1 MWLRTVLWWL
11 GLLSTLLVCS
21 AMDPEDRTYQPFPGF
36 QHARSFK
43 AVPRPYILPIPGH
56 EPDDWAQLADGAG
69 SSAPPQDPIGSA
81 HPSTVPPYVAQLYH
95 PANNRH
101 QSLYGPGPDP
111 FSQET
116 NNGKIVAR
124 VKPFYMDDHRQYGPY
139 SIGLRKFENRPY
151 PVDIP
156 LLQNNYVYDSKS
168 PINFELTGAGRA
180 ALAEPL
186 FRPEPEVLK
195 SIQDLLTTT
204 LRRGD
209 WQPKPN
215 DPSDARSALEGE
227 FLWPPV
233 QLQPDVPNQLMME
246 KDIRKSFSTA
256 VVKAL
261 EYHRTT
267 GRGVWKLELRYP
279 GVKETRKIMMFRTR
293 ADVNTEVTYRT
304 TASDFWLFY
313 EALQDQ
319 SEGGRPTL
327 ALLGG
332 TFLPREAVRRQLFGG
347 VLRSAHPKVLSYLH

>member
-1 MWLRTVLWWL
+1 MWLCTVLWWS

-36 QHARSFK
+36 HHARSFK

-56 EPDDWAQLADGAG
+56 EPDDWEQLADGAG

-111 FSQET
+111 IAEERIDGT
-116 NNGKIVAR
+116 IVKK
-124 VKPFYMDDHRQYGPY
+124 VKPFFMDDHRQYGPY
-139 SIGLRKFENRPY
+139 SIGLWKFENRPY

-156 LLQNNYVYDSKS
+156 LLQNNYVHDSKP
-168 PINFELTGAGRA
+168 PIDFEFTGAGRA
-180 ALAEPL
+180 ALDEPL
-186 FRPEPEVLK
+186 FRPEPQVLK
-195 SIQDLLTTT
+195 RIQDLLTTT

-233 QLQPDVPNQLMME
+233 QLQPDVPNQLMM
-246 KDIRKSFSTA
+246 KKGIRTSFSMA
-256 VVKAL
+256 VAKAL
-261 EYHRTT
+261 EYHHET
-267 GRGVWKLELRYP
+267 GRGVWTLELRYP
-279 GVKETRKIMMFRTR
+279 GMMETRKIMMVWAR
-293 ADVNTEVTYRT
+293 ADLNTVVTYRNRK
-304 TASDFWLFY
+304 SHFWLFY

-319 SEGGRPTL
+319 AHGGRPRL

-332 TFLPREAVRRQLFGG
+332 TFLPWDAVDHLYFAG
-347 VLRSAHPKVLSYLH
+347 VLRAAHANVLSYMH